1 MQTRE
6 KASWFLR
13 TKRTGLLHNPSGL
26 PLCVTE
32 TSMVTECPYCH
43 ADIPADE
50 ARELP
55 ALDDNAAWARLEMLH
70 DHGCQWIATR
80 GLQIT

>member
-6 KASWFLR
+6 KASRFLR
-13 TKRTGLLHNPSGL
+13 TKSAGLLHSHAGL
-26 PLCVTE
+26 LPCVTE
-32 TSMVTECPYCH
+32 QSMVTECPYCH